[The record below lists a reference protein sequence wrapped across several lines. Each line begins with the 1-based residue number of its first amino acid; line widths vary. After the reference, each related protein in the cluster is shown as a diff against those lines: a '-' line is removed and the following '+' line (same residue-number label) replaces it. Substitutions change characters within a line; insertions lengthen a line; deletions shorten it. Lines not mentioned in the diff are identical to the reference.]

1 MSLAMT
7 EPGSETV
14 RATVVGQ
21 SSQVR
26 HVLAKVDV
34 GGFLAVTPRTFDGD
48 WNSLRRG
55 DVLEII
61 KTCEPLPKVLRARLL
76 QGGGH

>member
-1 MSLAMT
+1 MA

-14 RATVVGQ
+14 RATVVAQ

-26 HVLAKVDV
+26 HVLAKAE
-34 GGFLAVTPRTFDGD
+34 GGELLAVTPRTFQGE
-48 WNSLRRG
+48 WSALRRG

-61 KTCEPLPKVLRARLL
+61 KTCEPLPQVLRARLL
-76 QGGGH
+76 PAGEN